1 MYANGKVSGDVITL
15 SAANNWTYTWTGLD
29 EKANKKVI
37 AYTVKELSDVKG
49 YTATVGDIVNGNVTI
64 TNSHTPTTPEEPT
77 TPSKPN
83 KKSRLLLST
92 GDNDGFGLSILGVTI
107 IVTLIAGFVYY
118 RKHN

>member
-1 MYANGKVSGDVITL
+1 M
-15 SAANNWTYTWTGLD
+15 
-29 EKANKKVI
+29 
-37 AYTVKELSDVKG
+37 
-49 YTATVGDIVNGNVTI
+49 

-83 KKSRLLLST
+83 KKSDKQSKDKKSGLLPST
-92 GDNDGFGLSILGVTI
+92 GDSDGFGLSILGVTI